1 METINQ
7 NNQEEQANNTG
18 GLNENEQNEA
28 GAYNDPGDDAAD
40 QEDYPAT
47 GVDDTE
53 ETGEDNGAEND
64 DLAEDDDDDL
74 TESDDVDESAND
86 ADGNGG
92 YSDAANPAETNSWSL
107 QHKQT
112 RLSLRVC
119 LVPPINPLHFYYG
132 YQQSKTDPR
141 T

>member
-1 METINQ
+1 METANQ

-18 GLNENEQNEA
+18 SLNENEQNEA
-28 GAYNDPGDDAAD
+28 GAYDDPGDDAAN

-53 ETGEDNGAEND
+53 ETGEDNGTEND
-64 DLAEDDDDDL
+64 DLADDDNEDLLDDDDDL

-92 YSDAANPAETNSWSL
+92 YSDTANPAETNS
-107 QHKQT
+107 
-112 RLSLRVC
+112 
-119 LVPPINPLHFYYG
+119 
-132 YQQSKTDPR
+132 
-141 T
+141 